1 MQAILVF
8 WGIISAPITA
18 SLFYM
23 GIVAAMGFELSY
35 DMFRTAE
42 LSEELRESDRRR
54 ARPTLGSGCG
64 TSRAMKSGLRTSPAP
79 GRLGLH
85 APVDVATKRGD
96 GQDRFHLLA

>member
-18 SLFYM
+18 SLLYM

-42 LSEELRESDRRR
+42 LSEELRESERRVDLAASTARPWALGVGHR
-54 ARPTLGSGCG
+54 AR
-64 TSRAMKSGLRTSPAP
+64 
-79 GRLGLH
+79 
-85 APVDVATKRGD
+85 
-96 GQDRFHLLA
+96 